1 MTMKNTLDIQALW
14 RAMTL
19 AATQL
24 IAANTYPS
32 KDEPEADRLAIL
44 KNKVVS
50 TISSTEEKETV
61 LHTLNGLHDTYMLH
75 FMLAG
80 EQVSWKCDT
89 SPLWEHDA
97 TVDIA
102 LYTID
107 EDGVHASAAAIRS
120 QLAALLTLSDK
131 ELIEAV
137 RVGCDTID
145 SRIAGE

>member
-1 MTMKNTLDIQALW
+1 MKHYTLDIQALW
-14 RAMTL
+14 RAMKL

-24 IAANTYPS
+24 IKEDSYPS
-32 KDEPEADRLAIL
+32 RDVPEANRLAML
-44 KNKVVS
+44 KNEVS
-50 TISSTEEKETV
+50 SVIDSMKDKEAV
-61 LHTLNGLHDTYMLH
+61 PHTLNGLHDTYMLH

-131 ELIEAV
+131 ELIETV
-137 RVGCDTID
+137 RVGNDTID